1 MQALFRRII
10 VVLGCCQSVE
20 HQHADG
26 HRTNATGDG
35 RDETAKRGNFVE
47 LNVTAKA
54 ETFRAAG
61 VGYAGRAYIDDGRTR
76 LYHFSRD
83 KFRSAYGGNQYV
95 GAAANLL

>member
-1 MQALFRRII
+1 M
-10 VVLGCCQSVE
+10 LGCCQSVE

-35 RDETAKRGNFVE
+35 RDETAKRGNFDE

-61 VGYAGRAYIDDGRTR
+61 VGHAGRAYVDYGRAGF
-76 LYHFSRD
+76 YHFSRD
-83 KFRSAYGGNQYV
+83 KFRSAYGGYQYV
-95 GAAANLL
+95 GAAANFL